1 MRIAIAADDN
11 NGLDGNVSHHFGRCP
26 FFLIVNIEDGEVV
39 SNDSIEN
46 PFFTGHQPGMVP
58 KFIQE
63 QGADVMISG
72 GMGHRAITFFEQFG
86 IATATGASGTARDT
100 LERYLAGDLQ
110 GAAPCRD
117 QDHHSHGDH
126 NRKGDCEDRGKHR

>member
-11 NGLDGNVSHHFGRCP
+11 GGLDGMVGHHFGRCP
-26 FFLIVNIEDGEVV
+26 FFLLVDVEDGEIVDEKTV
-39 SNDSIEN
+39 DN
-46 PFFTGHQPGMVP
+46 PFYAGHQPGMVP
-58 KFIQE
+58 EFIQS

-72 GMGHRAITFFEQFG
+72 GMGRRAIAFFEEFG
-86 IATATGASGTARDT
+86 IATATGAAGSARET

-117 QDHHSHGDH
+117 QEHHHHGGHDH
-126 NRKGDCEDRGKHR
+126 DCGSQG